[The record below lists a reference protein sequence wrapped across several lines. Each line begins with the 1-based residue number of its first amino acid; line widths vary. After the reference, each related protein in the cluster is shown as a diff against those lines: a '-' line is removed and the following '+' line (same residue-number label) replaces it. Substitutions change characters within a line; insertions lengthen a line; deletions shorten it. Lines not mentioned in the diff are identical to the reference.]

1 MENVI
6 VNLNYEL
13 LFLGI
18 ILPILLGCLL
28 GICMI
33 REDNKKKY
41 WKDYG
46 QQEPKLIKGRR
57 KSMD

>member
-1 MENVI
+1 MEDMI

-18 ILPILLGCLL
+18 ILPILFGCLL

-41 WKDYG
+41 WKDHG